1 MLLGVYG
8 LIFEFQNPG
17 LGAPGIAGA
26 ISLLLAAYGLQLLPV
41 NYVGL
46 LLLVV
51 AMVLY
56 VAEVKIQSSGV
67 LALGGTVA
75 LVLGGLLLFNAPGSV
90 IRVDW
95 TVIAIMALASLA
107 FFGFVVSAVAAAHRR
122 KPATGSEAMM
132 GEQGTARSRL
142 DPSGRV
148 SIHGE
153 IWQADARGGDPIE
166 AGTPVEVVGIQG
178 LRLLV
183 TSAKDIAT
191 GTRDAGLT
199 DHD

>member
-26 ISLLLAAYGLQLLPV
+26 ISLLLAAYGLQILPV

-67 LALGGTVA
+67 LAFGGTIA

-95 TVIAIMALASLA
+95 VVIAIMAAASLA
-107 FFGFVVSAVAAAHRR
+107 FFAFIISAVAAAHRR
-122 KPATGSEAMM
+122 KPATGSEAMV
-132 GEQGTARSRL
+132 GERGTARTGL
-142 DPSGRV
+142 APSGQV
-148 SIHGE
+148 SVHGE
-153 IWQADARGGDPIE
+153 IWQADAV
-166 AGTPVEVVGIQG
+166 AGHIDAGEPVEVVGMRG
-178 LRLLV
+178 LRLEV
-183 TSAKDIAT
+183 SKRVDDGITTHADPPDS
-191 GTRDAGLT
+191 R
-199 DHD
+199 